1 MTLTTITSLTPLT
14 TDKSTWSSYPPAPK
28 MILCKFNYT
37 TMKNLESAEKKARLL
52 TTVVI
57 DKLVKSTCRSCRTL
71 ETELHVRHGFIKA
84 V

>member
-1 MTLTTITSLTPLT
+1 MTLTTITSLTTIT
-14 TDKSTWSSYPPAPK
+14 TDKSADPPALK

>member
-1 MTLTTITSLTPLT
+1 MTLTTITSLTTIT
-14 TDKSTWSSYPPAPK
+14 TNKSTWSTYPPAPK
-28 MILCKFNYT
+28 MILCKFNYI

>member
-1 MTLTTITSLTPLT
+1 MTLTTITSLTTIT
-14 TDKSTWSSYPPAPK
+14 TDKSADPPAPK

>member
-1 MTLTTITSLTPLT
+1 MIIRRN
-14 TDKSTWSSYPPAPK
+14 KK

-57 DKLVKSTCRSCRTL
+57 DKLVKSTCRSSRTL

>member
-1 MTLTTITSLTPLT
+1 MTLTTITTLTPIT
-14 TDKSTWSSYPPAPK
+14 TDKSTYPPALK

>member
-1 MTLTTITSLTPLT
+1 MTLTTITTLTPIT
-14 TDKSTWSSYPPAPK
+14 TDKSTYPPAQK